1 MRGTI
6 HNMPEAFIKDGYCG
20 HYEHRA
26 CFSLTQL
33 NLTHLKQARLVLA
46 L

>member
-1 MRGTI
+1 MRGSI
-6 HNMPEAFIKDGYCG
+6 NNMPEAFIKDGYCG